1 MQADFISQ
9 TLVLFGNQLMVF
21 DEQMVIL
28 NKRFTFKLNL
38 RHCLSPF
45 VRTIPFLL

>member
-21 DEQMVIL
+21 DKQMVIL
-28 NKRFTFKLNL
+28 NK
-38 RHCLSPF
+38 
-45 VRTIPFLL
+45 